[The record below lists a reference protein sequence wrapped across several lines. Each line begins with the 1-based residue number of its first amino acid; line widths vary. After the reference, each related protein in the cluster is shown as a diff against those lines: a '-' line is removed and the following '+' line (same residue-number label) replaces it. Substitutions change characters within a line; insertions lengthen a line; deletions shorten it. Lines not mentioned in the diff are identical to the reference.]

1 MWFPLSYDQ
10 PLFRPPAEGNSL
22 IFQITKG
29 CSWNQ
34 CAFCEMYTT
43 KDFKAKKQEKIL
55 DDIARCAES
64 MPETRK
70 IFLAD
75 GDALVLSTP
84 RLLEIVSAI
93 AASFQRLQRIGIY
106 ASTRNLLAKSPQEL
120 AELHAAGLK
129 MLYIGIE
136 SGDDEVL
143 RRNQKGETFKST
155 VDGLQRAHTA
165 GMKSSVMIL
174 SGLGGTERSRQHAIE
189 SARVLNETQPLYAST
204 LVLSFPFGIGHYRKR
219 LGHAFELPDKQG
231 LLEELHV
238 LIQHTELQETI
249 FRSDHASNYL
259 SLKGILGRDKEKLLG
274 QITASMSDASSLRPE
289 WMRGL

>member
-1 MWFPLSYDQ
+1 MWFPLTYDQ
-10 PLFRPPAEGNSL
+10 PIFRPPAEANSL

-55 DDIARCAES
+55 GEIARCAIS
-64 MPETRK
+64 MPDTRK

-75 GDALVLSTP
+75 GDALVLSTS
-84 RLLEIVSAI
+84 RLLEILTAI
-93 AASFQRLQRIGIY
+93 TSSFPRLQRIGIY

-120 AELHAAGLK
+120 AELQAAGVK
-129 MLYIGIE
+129 MIYVGIE

-143 RRNQKGETFKST
+143 ARNKKGETFRTT

-174 SGLGGTERSRQHAIE
+174 SGLGGTERSRPHAVE
-189 SARVLNETQPLYAST
+189 SAHVLNETQPLYAST
-204 LVLSFPFGIGHYRKR
+204 LVLSFPFGMGHYRKR
-219 LGHAFELPDKQG
+219 LGQPFELPDKRG
-231 LLEELHV
+231 LLEELQL
-238 LIQHTELQETI
+238 LIQHTELHETI

-274 QITASMSDASSLRPE
+274 QIADALSGGISLRPE